1 MSRISETFERC
12 AAENRTAL
20 MPYLMIGY
28 PDLATS
34 EQILLSLVEAGADLL
49 EIGTPFSDPLAD
61 GTTVQRAGQVSLDK
75 GTRLND
81 CIELVRRVRAAG
93 VQVPMMLMGYY
104 NPIVKYGVEQ
114 FAADCAAAGVDGFI
128 VPDLPIEESA
138 RLRTAANEH
147 RLDLIF
153 LVAPTTTDN
162 RLEMVG
168 EVGSGFVYCVAVTG
182 VTGARDE
189 MSASFRPYI
198 ERVRS
203 FVDLPLG
210 VGFGISTPE
219 HVKEVGAIADGAI
232 VASAMINYMDG
243 FPDAMPEAAARF
255 VRYLTGAGTLD
266 G

>member
-1 MSRISETFERC
+1 MSRISDTFARC
-12 AAENRTAL
+12 KAENRPAL

-61 GTTVQRAGQVSLDK
+61 GTTVQRAGQVSLSN
-75 GTRLND
+75 GTRLRD
-81 CIELVRRVRAAG
+81 CIDLVKRVRDAG

-104 NPIVKYGVEQ
+104 NPIVKYGVEEY
-114 FAADCAAAGVDGFI
+114 AADCAAAGVDGFI
-128 VPDLPIEESA
+128 VPDLPIEESD

-147 RLDLIF
+147 SLDLIF

-182 VTGARDE
+182 VTGARE
-189 MSASFRPYI
+189 SMSDTIAPYI
-198 ERVRS
+198 QRVKS

-210 VGFGISTPE
+210 VGFGISTPNN
-219 HVKEVGAIADGAI
+219 VTEVSKIADGAI
-232 VASAMINYMDG
+232 VGSALINYMDTHS
-243 FPDAMPEAAARF
+243 DDMPAAAGRF
-255 VRYLTGAGTLD
+255 VRYLKGEGSL
-266 G
+266 